1 MHTPTPLT
9 DAQIDALYSFV
20 KKKNVDYYDLQ
31 LELVDHLASEVEQ
44 QMAAEPS
51 VSFEAALQK
60 VYARFG
66 IFGFTEVL
74 EQKHRALVRRDARV
88 WWNQLKALFRLPLLL
103 SSGLAALLLCVA
115 FDYFDATIFLILNG
129 SLAGAAGMAATF
141 YFYKSQPK
149 KGYKLSMIQY
159 YRLLQAAIVFN
170 PYQSFFIS
178 YTLLLPT
185 LSGGWLL
192 LIPLLCWLGWLVLA
206 AGVLAYQGLL
216 REQQRLYPL
225 AFI

>member
-9 DAQIDALYSFV
+9 DAQIDTLFNFV

-44 QMAAEPS
+44 QMATEPT

-66 IFGFTEVL
+66 IFGFTVVM
-74 EQKHRALVRRDARV
+74 EQKKEALARRDRRV
-88 WWNQLKALFRLPLLL
+88 WWKHLKELFRLPLLI
-103 SSGLAALLLCVA
+103 SSGLGALLLCVA
-115 FDYFDATIFLILNG
+115 FDYLDASTFLTLNG
-129 SLAGAAGMAATF
+129 SLAGAAGVAATV
-141 YFYKSQPK
+141 YFYKSQPQ

-159 YRLLQAAIVFN
+159 YRLLQAVLFFN
-170 PYQSFFIS
+170 SYQSFFIS
-178 YTLLLPT
+178 YKLLLPT
-185 LSGGWLL
+185 LPGGWLL
-192 LIPLLCWLGWLVLA
+192 LIPLLCWLSWLFMV
-206 AGVLAYQGLL
+206 AGMLAYQALL

-225 AFI
+225 AFA